1 MENNFSK
8 VGNMGKA
15 FNDGVET
22 TMKQPQLYVG
32 MAVGV
37 IVNVIINRGITT
49 QLASRMAF
57 GWACGLLTGGI
68 MEVIEQA

>member
-32 MAVGV
+32 MAAGAVL
-37 IVNVIINRGITT
+37 NVVINRGITT
-49 QLASRMAF
+49 QLANHMAF
-57 GWACGLLTGGI
+57 AWAVGLLTGGI
-68 MEVIEQA
+68 IEVIEQS